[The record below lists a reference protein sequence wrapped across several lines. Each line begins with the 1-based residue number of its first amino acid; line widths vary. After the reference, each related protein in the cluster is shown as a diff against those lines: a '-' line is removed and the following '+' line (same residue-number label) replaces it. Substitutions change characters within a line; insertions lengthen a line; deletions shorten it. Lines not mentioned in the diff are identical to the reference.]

1 MLRALFLDSAK
12 IKTLSEGWSEYL
24 WAFFIVVPSVTVSP

>member
-1 MLRALFLDSAK
+1 MLPAIFLDSAK

-24 WAFFIVVPSVTVSP
+24 WAYFFVVPSVSP